1 MNDVNERA
9 QALIERKAGEAA
21 ELVALAAE
29 LNQTIADAQ
38 AALVA
43 LGVKK
48 VRKPQTPRVPK
59 ADAPV
64 VARKKGK
71 AA

>member
-48 VRKPQTPRVPK
+48 VRKPRTPRVPK
-59 ADAPV
+59 ADAPI